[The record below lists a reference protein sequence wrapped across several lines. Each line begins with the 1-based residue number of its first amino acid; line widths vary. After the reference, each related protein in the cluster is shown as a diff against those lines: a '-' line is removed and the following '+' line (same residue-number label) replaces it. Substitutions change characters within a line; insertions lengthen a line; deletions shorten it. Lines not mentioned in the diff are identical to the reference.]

1 MAEHRCPVWVG
12 YFLTNRLR
20 KILQNPT
27 RILSPYVRPDMTVLD
42 VGCAMGFFSLP
53 AAELVRPRG
62 KVVCVDVQQGM
73 LDGLERRA
81 ARAGLAGFVETHLCH
96 EDALGLERRDE
107 TFDFALAFAV
117 IHELSDP
124 VGYLREIYRL
134 LKSQAHLLLAEPA
147 AHVGRDAFETTVSSA
162 TRAGFV
168 VTDRPRI
175 HMGRAVVLKKP
186 GPADT

>member
-12 YFLTNRLR
+12 YFLANRLR
-20 KILQNPT
+20 KIVQNPT
-27 RILSPYVRPDMTVLD
+27 RILSPYVKPDMTVLD

-62 KVVCVDVQQGM
+62 KVVCADVQQRM
-73 LDGLERRA
+73 LDVLEKRGT
-81 ARAGLAGFVETHLCH
+81 RAGLAGLVETHLCD
-96 EDALGLERRDE
+96 ENTLGFEQRDE

-124 VGYLREIYRL
+124 AGYLREIHRL
-134 LKSQAHLLLAEPA
+134 LKSQAHLLLTEPA
-147 AHVGRDAFETTVSSA
+147 AHVGRDEFERTVSSA
-162 TRAGFV
+162 TRTGFV

-175 HMGRAVVLKKP
+175 HLSRAVVLKKP
-186 GPADT
+186 PPADT